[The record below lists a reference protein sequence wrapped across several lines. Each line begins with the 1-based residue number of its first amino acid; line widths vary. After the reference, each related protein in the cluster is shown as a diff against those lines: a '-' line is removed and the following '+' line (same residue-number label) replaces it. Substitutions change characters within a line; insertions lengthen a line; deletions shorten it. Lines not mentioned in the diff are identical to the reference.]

1 MDDTRRKAMRRAHA
15 RRAYCCTCGKIV
27 HGNGGENAHRQM
39 HIRKGEWKRD
49 FTGAIVNDTGH
60 FYMTTTER
68 ERRAAAVSR
77 YAPNLEKPMTEAF
90 KPTLC
95 IDFDGVIHS
104 YEKGW
109 QNGVIYGDV
118 TPGFFEWA
126 EQAAQHFDL
135 VVYSS
140 RSKTEDGINAMMAWL
155 YEQRKKWRAAGGMH
169 EIEAPLS
176 FKFANEKPAAFL
188 TIDDR
193 AVRFEG
199 NWASLDPLALRAFKP
214 WNAKSN

>member
-1 MDDTRRKAMRRAHA
+1 
-15 RRAYCCTCGKIV
+15 
-27 HGNGGENAHRQM
+27 
-39 HIRKGEWKRD
+39 
-49 FTGAIVNDTGH
+49 
-60 FYMTTTER
+60 
-68 ERRAAAVSR
+68 
-77 YAPNLEKPMTEAF
+77 MTENF

-109 QNGVIYGDV
+109 QDGVIYGSV

-140 RSKTEDGINAMMAWL
+140 RSKTSEGINAMMVWL

-169 EIEAPLS
+169 EIEAPLE
-176 FKFANEKPAAFL
+176 FKFANEKPPAFL

-199 NWASLDPLALRAFKP
+199 NWASLDPLALKAFKP
-214 WNAKSN
+214 WNAKSH